1 MERETTYT
9 PPEILDDMDED
20 TIHAR
25 MLAVIPDNLDKT
37 YGGFVYDFTMPSA
50 IEKADAMIL
59 LNEVIQLFFPEWSSG
74 EFLDKLGRAVALTRK
89 SATAAET
96 TLKVTGTANTT
107 IPEGFVFST
116 AATTISDNIEFAS
129 TEEITLDSNGEGEVP
144 VMCTETGTVGN
155 VPANSITL
163 MSSPVSGIS
172 SITNEAAAT
181 GGTDEET
188 DEAFSAR
195 IVERERDGENSF
207 VGCDADYKRWAMEV
221 DGVGAAIVVPEWD
234 GPGTVKIIVMDA
246 NGEPA
251 TATIITNVYD
261 HIMSPDDQSLRLA
274 PIGAT
279 LTVNTASVM
288 PLTITADIVLDE
300 DYSVNDV
307 TEAFKTS
314 LASCLEQAMTEG
326 TLRITRVGAILSR
339 TEGVVDYENLLIN
352 NSPDNIVVTVDEYPV
367 ADTITLTP
375 EASIS

>member
-25 MLAVIPDNLDKT
+25 MLSVIPDNLDKT

-96 TLKVTGTANTT
+96 TLKVTGTANIT

-116 AATTISDNIEFAS
+116 AATTISDNIEFVS
-129 TEEITLDSNGEGEVP
+129 TEEITLDSNGEGEIP

-234 GPGTVKIIVMDA
+234 GPGTVKVIVMDA

-251 TATIITNVYD
+251 TTTIITNVYD

-288 PLTITADIVLDE
+288 PLTITADIILDE
-300 DYSVNDV
+300 DYTVNDV
-307 TEAFKTS
+307 TEAFMAS

-326 TLRITRVGAILSR
+326 TLRITRVGAILSQ

-352 NSPDNIVVTVDEYPV
+352 NSPDNITVTVDEYPV

>member
-9 PPEILDDMDED
+9 PPEILNDMDED

-25 MLAVIPDNLDKT
+25 MLAAIPDNLDKT

-96 TLKVTGTANTT
+96 TLKITGTANTT

-116 AATTISDNIEFAS
+116 AATAISDNIEFVS
-129 TEEITLDSNGEGEVP
+129 TEEITLDPNGEGEIP
-144 VMCTETGTVGN
+144 VMCTEAGTVGN

-188 DEAFSAR
+188 DEAFSTR
-195 IVERERDGENSF
+195 IIERERDGENSF

-234 GPGTVKIIVMDA
+234 GPGTVKVIVMDA

-251 TATIITNVYD
+251 TATITTNVYN

-288 PLTITADIVLDE
+288 PLTITADIILNE
-300 DYSVNDV
+300 DFTVNDV
-307 TEAFKTS
+307 TEAFRTS
-314 LASCLEQAMTEG
+314 LASCLEDAMTEG
-326 TLRITRVGAILSR
+326 TLRITRVGAILSQ
-339 TEGVVDYENLLIN
+339 TAGVVDYENLLIN
-352 NSPDNIVVTVDEYPV
+352 NSPDNITVTVDEYPV

>member
-9 PPEILDDMDED
+9 PPEILNDMDED

-25 MLAVIPDNLDKT
+25 MLAAIPDNLDKT

-96 TLKVTGTANTT
+96 TLKITGTPNTL
-107 IPEGFVFST
+107 IPAGFVFST
-116 AATTISDNIEFAS
+116 TATAISDNIEFLS
-129 TEEITLDSNGEGEVP
+129 LEDVVLDENGEGEIP
-144 VMCTETGTVGN
+144 VICTQTGTVGN

-163 MSSPVSGIS
+163 MSSPVSGIN

-181 GGTDEET
+181 GGTEEET
-188 DEAFSAR
+188 DEEFSAR
-195 IVERERDGENSF
+195 IVERERDGDSSF
-207 VGCDADYKRWAMEV
+207 VGCDADYKRWAQEV
-221 DGVGAAIVVPEWD
+221 DGVGAAIVVPEWN

-251 TATIITNVYD
+251 TSTIITNVYN
-261 HIMSPDDQSLRLA
+261 HIISPDDRESRIA

-279 LTVNTASVM
+279 LTVNTASVLS
-288 PLTITADIVLDE
+288 LTITADIVMDPE
-300 DYSVNDV
+300 ADIDDV
-307 TEAFKTS
+307 TSAFKS
-314 LASCLEQAMTEG
+314 NLSGCLEEAMTEG
-326 TLRITRVGAILSR
+326 TLRITRVGAALSK
-339 TEGVVDYENLLIN
+339 TDGVVDYENLLIN
-352 NSPDNIVVTVDEYPV
+352 GSADNIAVSVDEYPV

-375 EASIS
+375 EASIT

>member
-25 MLAVIPDNLDKT
+25 MLSVIPDNLDKT

-129 TEEITLDSNGEGEVP
+129 TEEITLDSNGEGEIP
-144 VMCTETGTVGN
+144 VTCTETGTVGN

-234 GPGTVKIIVMDA
+234 GPGTVKVIVMDA

-251 TATIITNVYD
+251 TTTIITNVYD

-288 PLTITADIVLDE
+288 PLTITADIILDE
-300 DYSVNDV
+300 DYTVNDV
-307 TEAFKTS
+307 TEAFKAS

-326 TLRITRVGAILSR
+326 TLRITRVGAILSQ
-339 TEGVVDYENLLIN
+339 TEGVIDYENLLIN
-352 NSPDNIVVTVDEYPV
+352 NSPDNITVTVDEYPV

>member
-9 PPEILDDMDED
+9 PPEILNDMDED

-25 MLAVIPDNLDKT
+25 MLAAIPDNLDKT

-96 TLKVTGTANTT
+96 TLKITGTPNTL
-107 IPEGFVFST
+107 IPAGFVFST
-116 AATTISDNIEFAS
+116 TATAISDNIEFLS
-129 TEEITLDSNGEGEVP
+129 LEDVVLDENGEVEIP
-144 VMCTETGTVGN
+144 AICTQTGTVGN

-163 MSSPVSGIS
+163 MSSPVSGIN

-181 GGTDEET
+181 GGTEEET
-188 DEAFSAR
+188 DEEFSAR
-195 IVERERDGENSF
+195 IVERERDGDSSF
-207 VGCDADYKRWAMEV
+207 VGCDADYKRWAQEV
-221 DGVGAAIVVPEWD
+221 DGVGAAIVVPEWN

-251 TATIITNVYD
+251 TSTIITNVYN
-261 HIMSPDDQSLRLA
+261 HIISPDDRESRIA

-279 LTVNTASVM
+279 LTVNTASVL
-288 PLTITADIVLDE
+288 PLTITADIVMDPE
-300 DYSVNDV
+300 ADIDDV
-307 TEAFKTS
+307 TSAFKS
-314 LASCLEQAMTEG
+314 NLSGCLEEAMTEG
-326 TLRITRVGAILSR
+326 TLRITRVGAALSK
-339 TEGVVDYENLLIN
+339 TDGVVDYENLLIN
-352 NSPDNIVVTVDEYPV
+352 GSADNIAVSVDEYPV

-375 EASIS
+375 EASIT